1 MTLYAR
7 GAGPLWQKKQRSLPV
22 ERVFSDR
29 WNDFHCQAIFLHHRT
44 EKWLTEYH
52 IWNIDMIVQYTVCI
66 WVLYLQWDFAWTS
79 FDQLLYWQQ
88 FDAKFLHIELRTY
101 TSTDF
106 LPGWPPFFA
115 LFASSYLARAKYAN
129 LNTSVNLQ
137 PCPQKT
143 EQGFCKHPELVSLSE
158 KINMFFGLFA
168 TPIYWG
174 FFFIGLSVLSVFT

>member
-1 MTLYAR
+1 MTLSARRKDSISQWTLISLPDEMTLSAR

-101 TSTDF
+101 DIQAQIFSQVGHPF
-106 LPGWPPFFA
+106 SHCLP
-115 LFASSYLARAKYAN
+115 
-129 LNTSVNLQ
+129 
-137 PCPQKT
+137 
-143 EQGFCKHPELVSLSE
+143 HP
-158 KINMFFGLFA
+158 
-168 TPIYWG
+168 T
-174 FFFIGLSVLSVFT
+174 